1 MYGQVLKRNGREML
15 SLQAGEEA
23 RGHNP
28 FLILGDW
35 VWDDGFELGRHLFVR
50 D

>member
-1 MYGQVLKRNGREML
+1 MDRFSNGTDARCYFCKL
-15 SLQAGEEA
+15 AKEA